1 MSHPDAMI
9 GGKIRERRRI
19 LGLTQ
24 TNVANAIGVTPQQVQ
39 KYELGTNRVA
49 SSTLI
54 KICRFLD
61 IKIEEFFGS
70 LINSPAVAETP
81 SVDYHGSV
89 SAHNSPDRSLDNQS
103 NSILQSSREMVD
115 VFCRIKDSK
124 LREDLLRLAKSM
136 SESNR

>member
-9 GGKIRERRRI
+9 GGKIRERRRL

-81 SVDYHGSV
+81 SVDYHGSG
-89 SAHNSPDRSLDNQS
+89 SSHTTSDRSSDNQP